1 MGWLD
6 KYDDEIIAQ
15 GGETIPLSR
24 EDYLRQQ
31 YQNHLKEEANK
42 GRQAVQKGMYEAG
55 RDYLAPAMKIAGS
68 FTPAGPIIGLM
79 DAKQAWDEGSRGWA
93 IAGAAAEALPYAG
106 KVISKPAIKITKDV
120 AKALKHNSPSDLLK
134 YNKFAF
140 KLEDIPRSIEEIK
153 ELNKIKDRIKNASTT
168 DLIDWKKS
176 RMLNKSVPNYD
187 NTFQEFKKDLSKV
200 LIDAR
205 SEGRSIPVIHG
216 ELEDAY
222 LNFDALHPSPSMY
235 VKKIKYPKV
244 KVIDD
249 IDRSNVTGS
258 WKNRTISSGVTRNN
272 EAVSP
277 FETGTVLNHE
287 LDHYVSFPTI
297 EDNIAMENFLDLR
310 KSDPYYIGKRKS
322 DPYNIEYTPFFD
334 KKGTEIKARLGQI
347 KDLLGKTGNEQVTK
361 PQLRAALK
369 VINNQNKY
377 NIDNNMLDTTVVDL
391 TSDNS
396 LTNIFNYQIPFFR
409 RVKDKNKMLQYM
421 NDATSSPVFTA
432 HKQGG
437 IIPKAQEGT
446 IFNKTNTQM
455 KNTFATGGQ
464 MRNATNSQFVPSYV
478 NGVPVYG
485 FGSWLKKNA
494 GNVLQ
499 VAGGVG
505 AMFIPGMQG
514 IGATL
519 IGNGVTGA
527 LGQELQDKQQKDAEA
542 MQRADAERKFML
554 DQYNDSQQVFASPE
568 GFAKGGSIHID
579 PSKRGTFTV
588 AATKH
593 GQSVQGFASQVL
605 ANKDKYSPAM
615 VKKAVF
621 AHNFAKANGGFVPT
635 YEQGGFMNGLK
646 FYNDGGDIDGLTYF
660 PVGGTHESNPNNG
673 IPLGGN
679 ALVEEGEFMW
689 ESPTRGKYI
698 FSNRF

>member
-1 MGWLD
+1 MPDLYNL
-6 KYDDEIIAQ
+6 KRAKQ
-15 GGETIPLSR
+15 LN
-24 EDYLRQQ
+24 YLPDSIG
-31 YQNHLKEEANK
+31 HLPS
-42 GRQAVQKGMYEAG
+42 
-55 RDYLAPAMKIAGS
+55 RDYK
-68 FTPAGPIIGLM
+68 TGL
-79 DAKQAWDEGSRGWA
+79 
-93 IAGAAAEALPYAG
+93 L
-106 KVISKPAIKITKDV
+106 
-120 AKALKHNSPSDLLK
+120 LKHPAHPTFKKGLEEDKKLGYTPMMDMFGNVYTVSP
-134 YNKFAF
+134 N
-140 KLEDIPRSIEEIK
+140 DIP
-153 ELNKIKDRIKNASTT
+153 T
-168 DLIDWKKS
+168 
-176 RMLNKSVPNYD
+176 
-187 NTFQEFKKDLSKV
+187 
-200 LIDAR
+200 
-205 SEGRSIPVIHG
+205 EG
-216 ELEDAY
+216 Y
-222 LNFDALHPSPSMY
+222 FSP
-235 VKKIKYPKV
+235 
-244 KVIDD
+244 
-249 IDRSNVTGS
+249 
-258 WKNRTISSGVTRNN
+258 
-272 EAVSP
+272 
-277 FETGTVLNHE
+277 
-287 LDHYVSFPTI
+287 
-297 EDNIAMENFLDLR
+297 
-310 KSDPYYIGKRKS
+310 
-322 DPYNIEYTPFFD
+322 
-334 KKGTEIKARLGQI
+334 
-347 KDLLGKTGNEQVTK
+347 
-361 PQLRAALK
+361 
-369 VINNQNKY
+369 
-377 NIDNNMLDTTVVDL
+377 
-391 TSDNS
+391 
-396 LTNIFNYQIPFFR
+396 
-409 RVKDKNKMLQYM
+409 
-421 NDATSSPVFTA
+421 
-432 HKQGG
+432 
-437 IIPKAQEGT
+437 
-446 IFNKTNTQM
+446 NKTNTQM

-514 IGATL
+514 VGATL

-527 LGQELQDKQQKDAEA
+527 LDQGLQDKQQKDAEA
-542 MQRADAERKFML
+542 MQRADAERSFML
-554 DQYNDSQQVFASPE
+554 NQYNDSQQVFASPE

-579 PSKRGTFTV
+579 PSKRGTFTA